1 VSSDA
6 GPDRDATPERL
17 VRRAGLLAD
26 LGRYDEAAAD
36 LGHAIA
42 IEPANAPALTLL
54 ARVHLAAARPDAA
67 LAAAD
72 ASLAADGTELS
83 ALSTRAMALIDLGR
97 FPEAAE
103 QAEEILRL
111 GAEDAEALCA
121 GAAALSESRNGQRAL
136 DAAWRAVELA
146 PQAAQTHLVLSL
158 VATRLRQFSLAER
171 AYREALE
178 LEPGLADAHEDV
190 GVIALEQRRY
200 AQALAELAEAA
211 VAPPPEAKPADRAEP
226 VYQAPPAPPAPPA
239 ARTRA
244 PFTGPRA
251 SVEGVRSLLNW
262 GAGYAIVVPVF
273 VACAASGNPTIGR
286 VQAVAMAVIGLGIL
300 GVLATRLPGRPGTV
314 LRPMMRV
321 DRPLAVAVYA
331 VAAGPFLILLH
342 AFVGSPWP
350 LVAAVGAGFVALLAN
365 AMAER

>member
-1 VSSDA
+1 
-6 GPDRDATPERL
+6 
-17 VRRAGLLAD
+17 LLAD

-42 IEPANAPALTLL
+42 IEPANPPALTLL
-54 ARVHLAAARPDAA
+54 ARVHLAAERPDAA
-67 LAAAD
+67 LVAVD
-72 ASLAADGTELS
+72 ASLAADGTDLT

-97 FPEAAE
+97 FAEAAE

-146 PQAAQTHLVLSL
+146 PHAAQTHLVLSL
-158 VATRLRQFSLAER
+158 VATRLRQFRLAER
-171 AYREALE
+171 AYREALA

-211 VAPPPEAKPADRAEP
+211 VAQPPEAKAMDRTAPAAP
-226 VYQAPPAPPAPPA
+226 AAPPPPAPKA
-239 ARTRA
+239 ARA
-244 PFTGPRA
+244 GFSGPRA

-300 GVLATRLPGRPGTV
+300 GVLATRLPGRPGAV
-314 LRPMMRV
+314 LRPMMRA
-321 DRPLAVAVYA
+321 DRPLAIAVYA

>member
-54 ARVHLAAARPDAA
+54 ARVHLAADRPDAA

-72 ASLAADGTELS
+72 AALAADGTDLG

-97 FPEAAE
+97 FADAAE

-146 PQAAQTHLVLSL
+146 PQAAQTHLVLAL
-158 VATRLRQFSLAER
+158 VATRLRQFQLAER

-178 LEPGLADAHEDV
+178 LEPGLADAHSDV

-211 VAPPPEAKPADRAEP
+211 VAPPPEAKAIDRAAP
-226 VYQAPPAPPAPPA
+226 AGPPPPAPKVARA
-239 ARTRA
+239 A
-244 PFTGPRA
+244 FTGPRA

-300 GVLATRLPGRPGTV
+300 GVLATRLPGRPGAV
-314 LRPMMRV
+314 LRPMMRA

-331 VAAGPFLILLH
+331 VAAGPFLILAH